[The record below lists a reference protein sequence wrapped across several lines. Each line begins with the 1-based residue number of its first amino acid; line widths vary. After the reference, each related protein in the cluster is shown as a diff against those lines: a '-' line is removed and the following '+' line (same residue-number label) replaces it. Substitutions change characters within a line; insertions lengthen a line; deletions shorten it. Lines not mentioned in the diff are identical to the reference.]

1 MLPVYFTV
9 WKLLVSLP
17 HCVNVRVL
25 GLAVAPPLGSLLPR
39 LNENF
44 AGLLELTSHPSPPV
58 GLIQYFTSTPVSLFW
73 VIVCCCW
80 LPTRLSWRVSA
91 TAAIAGT
98 ASSTAIVKKRSLKL
112 LLINIVR
119 ISTCLP
125 SQFPYTSRSLCP
137 FLSLSSLQLGS
148 DFHNFRRLLPYCE
161 DRLAGGGCWGVC
173 QVANFVYAIWLFL
186 REILAQRDMPRGI
199 CVTHIVPPVRMYRGR
214 DAPARPRA

>member
-58 GLIQYFTSTPVSLFW
+58 ELIQYFTVTPVSLFW

-91 TAAIAGT
+91 NAAIAGMAIST
-98 ASSTAIVKKRSLKL
+98 ASVKKRSATL
-112 LLINIVR
+112 LLTIVVR

-125 SQFPYTSRSLCP
+125 SQFPYTSYTSRSLCP
-137 FLSLSSLQLGS
+137 FLSLSSLHLG
-148 DFHNFRRLLPYCE
+148 DDAHCFRRLLPFSK
-161 DRLAGGGCWGVC
+161 L
-173 QVANFVYAIWLFL
+173 QTIW
-186 REILAQRDMPRGI
+186 
-199 CVTHIVPPVRMYRGR
+199 
-214 DAPARPRA
+214 